1 MTPRKK
7 AKDVVVVKAKWE
19 TELEELMETPVKRR
33 RAETAQSPDQKQ
45 ARRVVEESPLK
56 RKIKA

>member
-1 MTPRKK
+1 M
-7 AKDVVVVKAKWE
+7 VVVKAKWE

-45 ARRVVEESPLK
+45 ALRVVEESPLK